1 MGAAGVAAADCN
13 TVPLWLS
20 EADVRASLTMPAVM
34 GAMEAALAAFST
46 GRVVQPVRTA
56 FELRERTFFGV
67 MPAFLGEQAILGAKL
82 VSVIPENAG
91 RALPTHQASISLFD
105 PDTGA
110 LIAVMDGRL
119 ITEMRTAA
127 ASALSVKYLARQSS
141 SVLAILG
148 SGVQARS
155 HVEALALVIPFEDMR
170 AWSPHAEHL
179 EAFAEETGVRAA
191 VSAEEA
197 VRDADV
203 VVVATS
209 SVTPAITDAWVK
221 WGAHVIA
228 IGACRPSQRE
238 IDPGLVA
245 RARLV
250 VDSRDAALQESGDIV
265 QTIRE
270 GRMTVAHVQLELG
283 EVIAGTKAGRQ
294 SEDGV
299 TLFKSL
305 GLAVE
310 DLATA
315 ALAYRAASAAGRGV
329 RVEL

>member
-1 MGAAGVAAADCN
+1 M
-13 TVPLWLS
+13 PLWLS

-34 GAMEAALAAFST
+34 QAMEAALAAFSA

-56 FELRERTFFGV
+56 FELRERAFFGL
-67 MPAFLGEQAILGAKL
+67 MPAYDREQAILGAKL
-82 VSVIPENAG
+82 VSVILENAA
-91 RALPTHQASISLFD
+91 RALPTHLAAISLFD
-105 PDTGA
+105 PETGA

-127 ASALSVKYLARQSS
+127 VSALSVKYLARRGAT
-141 SVLAILG
+141 VLAILG

-155 HVEALALVIPFEDMR
+155 HVEALPLAIPFEEMR
-170 AWSPHAEHL
+170 AWSPNAEHL
-179 EAFAEETGVRAA
+179 AEFADETGVRAA
-191 VSAEEA
+191 CSAEEA

-203 VVVATS
+203 VVLATN
-209 SVTPAITDAWVK
+209 SVTPAIDNGWVK
-221 WGAHVIA
+221 AGAHAIA

-238 IDPGLVA
+238 IDPDLVA

-250 VDSRDAALQESGDIV
+250 VDSRDAALQESGDVV
-265 QTIRE
+265 QAIRE
-270 GRMTVAHVQLELG
+270 GRITAGHAHVELG
-283 EVIAGTKAGRQ
+283 EVIAGTKPGRR
-294 SEDGV
+294 SEEEV

-315 ALAYRAASAAGRGV
+315 ALAYRLATAAGRGV
-329 RVEL
+329 KVEL

>member
-1 MGAAGVAAADCN
+1 M
-13 TVPLWLS
+13 PLWLS

-34 GAMEAALAAFST
+34 RAMETALAAFSA

-56 FELRERTFFGV
+56 FELRERAFFAL
-67 MPAFLGEQAILGAKL
+67 MPSYDREQAILGAKL
-82 VSVIPENAG
+82 VSVIPENAR
-91 RALPTHQASISLFD
+91 RAMPTHLAAISLFD
-105 PDTGA
+105 PETGA
-110 LIAVMDGRL
+110 LTAVMDGRL
-119 ITEMRTAA
+119 ITERRTAA
-127 ASALSVKYLARQSS
+127 ASALSVKYLARKDAA
-141 SVLAILG
+141 VLAILG

-155 HVEALALVIPFEDMR
+155 HMEALPLAATFEDVR
-170 AWSPHAEHL
+170 AWSPNPEHL
-179 EAFAEETGVRAA
+179 ADFADETGARAA
-191 VSAEEA
+191 ISAEEA

-203 VVVATS
+203 VVVATN
-209 SVTPAITDAWVK
+209 SVTPAILSAWVK

-238 IDPGLVA
+238 LDPELVA

-250 VDSRDAALQESGDIV
+250 VDSRDAALQESGDVV

-270 GRMTVAHVQLELG
+270 GLITAEHAQLELG
-283 EVIAGTKAGRQ
+283 QVIGGAAGRR
-294 SEDGV
+294 SPEEV

-315 ALAYRAASAAGRGV
+315 ALAYRAALEAGRGIP
-329 RVEL
+329 VEL

>member
-1 MGAAGVAAADCN
+1 M
-13 TVPLWLS
+13 PLWLS

-34 GAMEAALAAFST
+34 QAMEAALASFSA

-56 FELRERTFFGV
+56 FELRERTFFAL
-67 MPAFLGEQAILGAKL
+67 MPAYDREQAILGAKL
-82 VSVIPENAG
+82 VSVVPGNAV
-91 RALPTHQASISLFD
+91 RALPTHLAAISLFD
-105 PDTGA
+105 PETGE
-110 LIAVMDGRL
+110 LISVMDGRL

-127 ASALSVKYLARQSS
+127 ASALSVKFLARRNA

-155 HVEALALVIPFEDMR
+155 HVEALPLAMAFEDMR
-170 AWSPHAEHL
+170 AWSPNAEHL
-179 EAFAEETGVRAA
+179 AEFAEESGVRAA
-191 VSAEEA
+191 CSAEEA

-203 VVVATS
+203 VVLATN
-209 SVTPAITDAWVK
+209 SVTPAIKSDWVRP
-221 WGAHVIA
+221 GAHVIA

-238 IDPGLVA
+238 IEPELVA

-250 VDSRDAALQESGDIV
+250 VDSRDAALQESGDVV

-270 GRMTVAHVQLELG
+270 GRMTSEQAQLELG
-283 EVIAGTKAGRQ
+283 EVIAGTKSGRQ
-294 SEDGV
+294 SEEEV

-315 ALAYRAASAAGRGV
+315 ALAYRAACAAGRGV